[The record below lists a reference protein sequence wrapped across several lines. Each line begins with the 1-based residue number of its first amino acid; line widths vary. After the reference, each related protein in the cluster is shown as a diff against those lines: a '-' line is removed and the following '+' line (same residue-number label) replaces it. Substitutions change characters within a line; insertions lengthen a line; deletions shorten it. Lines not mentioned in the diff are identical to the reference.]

1 MRFRSLFAVISVA
14 VVIGCVAPASAQAE
28 WCRAPRGGMCGPAP
42 VSHFIYY
49 PRYSNVYY
57 WATLVPYPGAYPYMP
72 RGYYDHYYRPYGQY
86 ARRQWQPRRARAVAV
101 AYPVA
106 AVPAPA
112 PVPVGC
118 CEGGPVK

>member
-1 MRFRSLFAVISVA
+1 MRLKDFAVISAAAIGYA
-14 VVIGCVAPASAQAE
+14 VSAPAAHAE
-28 WCRAPRGGMCGPAP
+28 WCRAPRGSFCGPAP

-72 RGYYDHYYRPYGQY
+72 RGYYGRYHRPYRQY
-86 ARRQWQPRRARAVAV
+86 ARRFWAPRRAYAAAPPVV

-106 AVPAPA
+106 APAA
-112 PVPVGC
+112 GC
-118 CEGGPVK
+118 CAEGAIK

>member
-14 VVIGCVAPASAQAE
+14 IVIGCVAPASAQAE

-72 RGYYDHYYRPYGQY
+72 RGYYDRYYRPYGQY
-86 ARRQWQPRRARAVAV
+86 ARRYWQPRRARVAPVAV
-101 AYPVA
+101 

-118 CEGGPVK
+118 CEGGPIK